1 MDISRQGQ
9 RFVTGLHS
17 RIYRLTG
24 GRIGSRFGKVENVLL
39 TTTGRRSGA
48 KRTTPLSVLPMGS
61 ELVLVASN
69 GGAQRDPDWF
79 LNLTA
84 DPSVVVQR
92 GAHRLAMH
100 ARPATAAERAELWP
114 KVTSLYQ
121 GYATYQTRTEREIP
135 LVVCT
140 PDPAG
145 DATSA

>member
-1 MDISRQGQ
+1 VDISRQGQ

-17 RIYRLTG
+17 RIYRWTG

-100 ARPATAAERAELWP
+100 ARPATAAERADLWP
-114 KVTSLYQ
+114 KVTSLYK

-145 DATSA
+145 DAEPA

>member
-1 MDISRQGQ
+1 VDISRQGQ

-17 RIYRLTG
+17 RIYRWTG

-92 GAHRLAMH
+92 GAHRLAMQ
-100 ARPATAAERAELWP
+100 ARPATAAERTELWS
-114 KVTSLYQ
+114 KVTSLYK

-135 LVVCT
+135 LVICT
-140 PDPAG
+140 PDTAG
-145 DATSA
+145 DVGPA